1 MPDVFTTE
9 KRSAVMAVIR
19 SKDTKPEMAIR
30 RALHAAGF
38 RFRLHVR
45 TLPGKPDIVLPR
57 YKTAIQV
64 RGCFWHGH
72 SCHDGHIPKSRADY
86 WPAKLMKNTE
96 RDRANDERLKQ
107 MGWNLLVIWECD
119 CSSSQR
125 LELTMSR
132 ITTMLGGKQGV

>member
-1 MPDVFTTE
+1 MSDVFTVE
-9 KRSAVMAVIR
+9 KRSAVMAAIR

-38 RFRLHVR
+38 RYRLHVR

-72 SCHDGHIPKSRADY
+72 TCHDGHVPKSRADY
-86 WPAKLMKNTE
+86 WPDKLTKNMQ
-96 RDRANDERLKQ
+96 RDGINDARMQDK
-107 MGWNLLVIWECD
+107 GWTVVNVWACE
-119 CSSSQR
+119 CSSRQR
-125 LELTMSR
+125 VSDTVQRIITVLHSR
-132 ITTMLGGKQGV
+132 TPA